1 MKNLICFTFALFL
14 TLTFVTETSFAQR
27 SPIKITVYGGGTL
40 PIGSF
45 GDGTE
50 ASANTGVDIQYSIN
64 RNWSV
69 YANGSYN
76 FLSPKSD
83 LVESSHIIE
92 ATVGPRYSYNLGGA
106 SFIGEAGAGLY
117 NFSSKIGGQT
127 FSSSDF
133 GVNAGAGL
141 EVPVS
146 TQVNF
151 VGKVKFHNVF
161 TEGESTSYMG
171 GYAGFNYRF

>member
-1 MKNLICFTFALFL
+1 MKKLLGITLALIFS
-14 TLTFVTETSFAQR
+14 FVVLSDTAFAQR
-27 SPIKITVYGGGTL
+27 SPVKITVYGGGTL

-45 GDGTE
+45 GDGNE
-50 ASANTGVDIQYSIN
+50 ASANTGVDIQYMIN

-76 FLSPKSD
+76 FLSPKAD
-83 LVESSHIIE
+83 IVESSHIIE
-92 ATVGPRYSYNLGGA
+92 ATVGPRYTYNFGGA

-117 NFSSKIGGQT
+117 NFSSKIGGVT
-127 FSSSDF
+127 ASDSHF
-133 GVNAGAGL
+133 GVNGGAGL

-146 TQVNF
+146 NQVNF